1 MLAALALSIASHL
14 APLPALGD
22 HAPNHVAAQDE
33 QLPGSRTPVPTEE
46 TRKQKRAELE
56 KRLKVPARGAWTKA
70 KATPLVRQALE
81 VARASLPSSDGGYA
95 ALELTRDLAEV
106 AADVDAGFEAI
117 EGLENQW
124 ELDGR
129 PMRRALVLAT
139 ALTAEGD
146 QRKAVGARSL
156 DLAGEYID
164 LQEYELATEL
174 IDHPE
179 LKKIAY
185 QNLDLQ
191 PRREKLEVREIEE
204 FRLVRQHFEALKL
217 PSPKPIDQHTAG
229 YYLCFKRGDFE
240 RGLPLLAKGDF
251 AAFAELAARDLKDPA
266 DPLQQLELAQA
277 WLKLARSEI
286 RKAAEQDLALQR
298 AQHWLSAAQRGS
310 GMTTAERERVA
321 KLEAELG
328 AALASVTAATVR
340 AKQPKDDEPIA
351 LIPRKKGGRLDARF
365 AGRNMKARGGRGVEQ
380 ALKDG
385 FEWLKWHQSADGSWQ
400 AKDYPENC
408 GKIAEG
414 ARCEGLGDAATSVSA
429 TGLALLVFLGDGNTT
444 LEGPYR
450 DQVARG
456 IGWLVDQQDPRTGLI
471 GARSSA
477 AFMYDHAIATQALC
491 EAYYFSESPGLM
503 LAAQAAVYFIL
514 RARNPYG
521 AWRYV
526 EPPNGENDTSVTGWM
541 VLALQAA
548 KDAKL
553 KLDHDAFTGAL
564 NWIHEVTEPSTGR
577 VGYDAVGNRY
587 RPVKRVNDQF
597 SKTRG
602 EAMTAVGL
610 LCRIFLG
617 QDPKQTPVMIAHA
630 DLIARK
636 LPVWN
641 DDPSQEA
648 GPDFYY
654 WYYGSHAM
662 HQMGGDYWKT
672 WSKALYSALVTSQ
685 CRDGDAKGSWN
696 PQVDPWGF
704 AGGRVYTTAMAL
716 LALESEFRFAR
727 VLKSR

>member
-1 MLAALALSIASHL
+1 MLAAFALSFASHL
-14 APLPALGD
+14 APLPATD
-22 HAPNHVAAQDE
+22 FHAPNQAATQDE
-33 QLPGSRTPVPTEE
+33 KLPGSRTPVPTEE
-46 TRKQKRAELE
+46 TRKHERTELE
-56 KRLKVPARGAWTKA
+56 KRLKVPARSAWTKA
-70 KATPLVRQALE
+70 TASALARKALE

-117 EGLENQW
+117 ERLENQW

-146 QRKAVGARSL
+146 QRKSVGARSL

-217 PSPKPIDQHTAG
+217 PSPKPIHQHTAG

-251 AAFAELAARDLKDPA
+251 AAFAELAARDLKNPA

-286 RKAAEQDLALQR
+286 RKAAEQDSALRR
-298 AQHWLSAAQRGS
+298 AQHWLSASQRGS
-310 GMTTAERERVA
+310 GMTTAERERMA

-328 AALASVTAATVR
+328 AALAGVTAATVR
-340 AKQPKDDEPIA
+340 AKRPESDEPMAVIS
-351 LIPRKKGGRLDARF
+351 RMKGGRLDARIG
-365 AGRNMKARGGRGVEQ
+365 GRNIKARAGTGVEQ

-385 FEWLKWHQSADGSWQ
+385 FEWLKWHQSAEGSWQ
-400 AKDYPENC
+400 AKDYSDNC

-414 ARCEGLGDAATSVSA
+414 AKCEGAGEAQFDVGL
-429 TGLALLVFLGDGNTT
+429 TGLALLAFLGDGNTT
-444 LEGPYR
+444 LEGPYKE
-450 DQVARG
+450 QVARG
-456 IGWLVDQQDPRTGLI
+456 IKWLVDQQQAESGMFGTRRDPI
-471 GARSSA
+471 HI
-477 AFMYDHAIATQALC
+477 YNHAVASQAVC
-491 EAYYFSESPGLM
+491 EAYYLSSAPL
-503 LAAQAAVYFIL
+503 LKLSASKAVKFIL
-514 RARNPYG
+514 EARSEGMGWGYAHLG
-521 AWRYV
+521 RFHD
-526 EPPNGENDTSVTGWM
+526 DTSITGWM
-541 VLALQAA
+541 VMALKCAEE
-548 KDAKL
+548 AKL
-553 KLDHDAFTGAL
+553 EVDQQAFDGAL
-564 NWIHEVTEPSTGR
+564 RWIDKMSSAQTGR
-577 VGYDAVGNRY
+577 VGYDKVNSDSSRA
-587 RPVKRVNDQF
+587 KRINEKFV
-597 SKTRG
+597 STRG

-610 LCRIFLG
+610 LCRVFLG
-617 QDPKQTPVMIAHA
+617 QDTARTPVMVAHA
-630 DLIARK
+630 DLIARE

-685 CRDGDAKGSWN
+685 RRAGDAKGSWD
-696 PQVDPWGF
+696 PRVDPWGY

-727 VLKSR
+727 VLKTR